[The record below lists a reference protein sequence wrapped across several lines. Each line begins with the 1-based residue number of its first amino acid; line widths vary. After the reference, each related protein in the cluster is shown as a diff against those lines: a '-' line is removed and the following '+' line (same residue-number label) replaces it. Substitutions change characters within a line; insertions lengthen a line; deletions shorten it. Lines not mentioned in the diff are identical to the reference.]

1 MKNLFTRLITAALI
15 VVSSACAP
23 AHAADMTDHLENKLI
38 DALFRG
44 VAYTM
49 PTTLAVAL
57 HTAACSDSSAGTEVS
72 TAGSTGYLRVAL
84 NPSTSNWAS
93 TGGAGTTTNPSAGT
107 GGTTSNNSA
116 ITFPTATANWGTV
129 SHFSIWDNSTVGA
142 GNMLFCKAL
151 SGGSQAVNS
160 GSTPSFAAGA
170 LTVQIDN

>member
-1 MKNLFTRLITAALI
+1 MKKLFTRLIAAAL
-15 VVSSACAP
+15 VFVSSACATV
-23 AHAADMTDHLENKLI
+23 HAADMTDHLENKLI

-44 VAYTM
+44 VSYTM

-57 HTAACSDSSAGTEVS
+57 HTAACSDSSAGTEVTTS
-72 TAGSTGYLRVAL
+72 GSTGYLRVAL

-129 SHFSIWDNSTVGA
+129 GWFSIWDNSTVGA

-151 SGGSQAVNS
+151 SSGSQAVNS